1 MIKKLLLS
9 AVALSAILLA
19 AVGCNKTPTAQELAE
34 KAVKDYLMTNLNDP
48 KSYEPVSFTQ
58 LDTIYTRFED
68 EPFAEEF
75 STAQFKVKFYS
86 SLKTDSEYDRYMR
99 DHPEMH
105 VDDSIS
111 FYHAYLD
118 NNKEKYDQEEKAF
131 VPAID
136 VMWMTH
142 EYRANNKMGALIKSR
157 ADFYFDEQMNITQVT
172 PK

>member
-1 MIKKLLLS
+1 MIRKLLLS

-34 KAVKDYLMTNLNDP
+34 KAVKDYLMTNLDDP
-48 KSYEPVSFTQ
+48 KSYESVSFTQ

-68 EPFAEEF
+68 EAFADDF
-75 STAQFKVKFYS
+75 STAKFKVKFYS
-86 SLKTDSEYDRYMR
+86 DLKTDREYDRYMR
-99 DHPEMH
+99 DHPEVH
-105 VDDSIS
+105 IDDSIS
-111 FYHAYLD
+111 FYQAYLD
-118 NNKEKYDQEEKAF
+118 RNREEYDQAEKAF

-136 VMWMTH
+136 VMWLAH

-157 ADFYFDEQMNITQVT
+157 VNFYFDEQMNITQVT